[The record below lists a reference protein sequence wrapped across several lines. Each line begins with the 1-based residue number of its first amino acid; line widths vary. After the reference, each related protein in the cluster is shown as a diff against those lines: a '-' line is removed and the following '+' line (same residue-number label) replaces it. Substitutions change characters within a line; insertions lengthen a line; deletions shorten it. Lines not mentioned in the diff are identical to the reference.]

1 MSNENEYIK
10 KHTYKTIK
18 LSEIYNDIDQVRKK
32 TAQKDIDKIE
42 DSIKSIGQ
50 QTAIGVC
57 FSEITSN
64 PDNDFEYH
72 LIYGQKRMLATANLG
87 RDVIEAKVFLEP
99 KIWTKEQILIE
110 AFAENYAD
118 TEMDKT
124 EVWDTIKE
132 LYFIYDKN
140 ISKVVAATGIRNK
153 DISDAV
159 RTHEIKKIQGGAEM
173 LEIIIDDNVF
183 KENKVKAIIEPCL
196 IDMKTLDLE
205 KAKDFYDK
213 LTRVKPNARENVLKV
228 AKQHP
233 SMDVDTW
240 IADGEAMKRTSE
252 KRIYFEE
259 SQEVR
264 IQNYAKELG
273 MTFSDFVIQA
283 SLDAITVDVE
293 NTDEP
298 LED

>member
-1 MSNENEYIK
+1 MSNKNEYIK
-10 KHTYKTIK
+10 KHEYKTIK

-42 DSIKSIGQ
+42 DSIKAIGQ

-57 FSEITSN
+57 FSEITEN
-64 PDNDFEYH
+64 PDNDYKYH

-87 RDVIEAKVFLEP
+87 RDLIEAKVFLEP

-118 TEMDKT
+118 TDMDKT

-132 LYFIYDKN
+132 LYFVYNKSIR
-140 ISKVVAATGIRNK
+140 KVQAATGIRYQ
-153 DISDAV
+153 DISSAV
-159 RTHEIKKIQGGAEM
+159 RTHEIKKIQGGGEFLDIVM
-173 LEIIIDDNVF
+173 HEGEFEEQQVMGLIT
-183 KENKVKAIIEPCL
+183 PCL

-205 KAKDFYDK
+205 KAKDFHDK
-213 LTRVKPNARENVLKV
+213 LTRVKPNARGNVLKV

-240 IADGEAMKRTSE
+240 IADGEAMKRTTE

-259 SQEVR
+259 SQELR

-273 MTFSDFVIQA
+273 MSFSDFVIQA

-293 NTDEP
+293 NTDEQ

>member
-1 MSNENEYIK
+1 MSNKNEYIK
-10 KHTYKTIK
+10 KHEYKTIK

-42 DSIKSIGQ
+42 DSIKAIGQ

-57 FSEITSN
+57 FSEITEN
-64 PDNDFEYH
+64 PDNDYKYH

-87 RDVIEAKVFLEP
+87 RDLIEAKVFLEP

-118 TEMDKT
+118 TDMDKT

-132 LYFIYDKN
+132 LYFVYNKSIR
-140 ISKVVAATGIRNK
+140 KVQAATGIRYQ
-153 DISDAV
+153 DISSAV
-159 RTHEIKKIQGGAEM
+159 RTHEIKKIQGGGEFLDIVM
-173 LEIIIDDNVF
+173 HEGEFEEQQVMGLIT
-183 KENKVKAIIEPCL
+183 PCL

-205 KAKDFYDK
+205 KAKDFHDK
-213 LTRVKPNARENVLKV
+213 LLRVKPNARGNVLKV

-240 IADGEAMKRTSE
+240 IADGEAMKRTTE

-273 MTFSDFVIQA
+273 MSFSDFVIQA

-293 NTDEP
+293 NTDEQ

>member
-1 MSNENEYIK
+1 MSNKNEYIK
-10 KHTYKTIK
+10 KHEYETIK
-18 LSEIYNDIDQVRKK
+18 LSEIYNDIGQVRKK

-57 FSEITSN
+57 FSEITKN
-64 PDNDFEYH
+64 PDNDYKYH

-87 RDVIEAKVFLEP
+87 RDLIEAKIYLEP

-132 LYFIYDKN
+132 LYSLYDHSIK
-140 ISKVVAATGIRNK
+140 KVQAATGIRYQ
-153 DISDAV
+153 DIASAV
-159 RTHEIKKIQGGAEM
+159 RTHEIKKIQGGAEI
-173 LEIIIDDNVF
+173 LEIIIDDATF
-183 KENKVKAIIEPCL
+183 KLNKVEDIITPCL
-196 IDMKTLDLE
+196 IDLKTLDLE
-205 KAKDFYDK
+205 KAKDFHNK
-213 LTRVKPNARENVLKV
+213 LTKVKPNAVENVLKV

-240 IADGEAMKRTSE
+240 IADGELMKRTTE
-252 KRIYFEE
+252 RRIPFEE
-259 SQEVR
+259 TQEVR
-264 IQNYAKELG
+264 IKAYAKELG
-273 MTFSDFVIQA
+273 MSFNDFVVQA

-293 NTDEP
+293 DTDEP